1 MNSKEHNVVT
11 TANYFEKQFNIK
23 PAGVW
28 AAPGRAN
35 LIGEHTDYNEGFV
48 FPFAINRTTHCAI
61 ALSDDDTIEVASL
74 FNNGSIKTAKI
85 NTNLNKSEIEDW
97 SSYPLGVLWALKEA
111 GYEIPGMRIFLTTD
125 VPIGSGLSSSAA
137 IECSVALAVRDLL
150 NLDISRKL
158 LATYCQKAE
167 NEVAGAPTGI
177 MDQSASLLGKKDYA
191 LYLDCRS
198 LDTDLVPLNLDKT
211 QVSILVVDTQVKHAL
226 ADGQGYTQRKN
237 SCDKAAKILGVPS
250 LRDIDVTE
258 LPEAKEKLDEETY
271 KRLHHIVTENE
282 RVLKT
287 IKTLEDGTIED
298 IGKLL
303 NESHVS
309 MRDDFEISCPELDL
323 AVKTAQ
329 DNGAIGARMTGG
341 GFGGAALA
349 VVKNSDI
356 DKVSEAIKKAFEK
369 ASYKA
374 PNIFTVTAGEGAHK
388 LNSVSKT
395 TL

>member
-1 MNSKEHNVVT
+1 MNTKEHNANT
-11 TANYFEKQFNIK
+11 TTYFEKQFNMK

-28 AAPGRAN
+28 AAPGRVN

-48 FPFAINRTTHCAI
+48 FPFAIDRTTHCAI

-74 FNNGSIKTAKI
+74 FDDGSIKTAKN
-85 NTNLNKSEIEDW
+85 NTKLNKSEIEDW

-111 GYEIPGMRIFLTTD
+111 GHEIPGMRIFLTTD

-137 IECSVALAVRDLL
+137 VECSVALAVRDLL
-150 NLDISRKL
+150 DLDISRKL

-177 MDQSASLLGKKDYA
+177 MDQSASLLGKKDHA

-198 LDTDLVPLNLDKT
+198 LDTDLVPLNLDKA
-211 QVSILVVDTQVKHAL
+211 QVSILVIDTKVKHAL

-237 SCDKAAKILGVPS
+237 SCDKAAKILKVPS
-250 LRDIDVTE
+250 LRDIDASE
-258 LPEAKEKLDEETY
+258 LTEAKEKLDEETY

-282 RVLKT
+282 RVLNT

-303 NESHVS
+303 DESHVS
-309 MRDDFEISCPELDL
+309 MRDVFEISCPELDL
-323 AVKTAQ
+323 AVETAQ
-329 DNGAIGARMTGG
+329 QSGAIGARMTGG
-341 GFGGAALA
+341 GFGGSAIA

-356 DKVSEAIKKAFEK
+356 DKISEAIKKAFEK
-369 ASYKA
+369 ADYKT
-374 PNIFTVTAGEGAHK
+374 PNIFTVTAGKGAHK
-388 LNSVSKT
+388 LG
-395 TL
+395 